1 MILMRYYPAHMDLV
15 NRPVLVVGGGAV
27 AEGKSVQLLEAGA
40 RVRIVSPD
48 LTPELLRLANERR
61 IEHRLKSFDAGDIDG
76 VMLVIGATNN
86 RAINEVVAA
95 AARARGVLCN
105 IVDDPELCDFITPAL
120 VVRGELQIGISTGG
134 GSPVLAQRVKREI
147 GELIGEEYGELL
159 ALASQMREIA
169 KKLIPDFGKR
179 RDVLREF
186 VESDAIELL
195 RAGRR
200 EQAIQ
205 IIEDLLGEWREKHE
219 RDYGADIAE
228 RRTDRTVGA

>member
-1 MILMRYYPAHMDLV
+1 MDLV

-27 AEGKSVQLLEAGA
+27 AEGKTLQLLEAGA
-40 RVRIVSPD
+40 RVSIVSPE
-48 LTPELLRLANERR
+48 LTPGLERLAMEGG
-61 IEHRLKSFDAGDIDG
+61 IEHKPRSFDADDVNGI
-76 VMLVIGATNN
+76 MLVIGATDD
-86 RAINEVVAA
+86 RGVNEAVAG

-105 IVDDPELCDFITPAL
+105 IVDDPGLCDFITPAL

-159 ALASQMREIA
+159 ELASQMREIA
-169 KKLIPDFGKR
+169 KRLIPDFGRR

-186 VESDAIELL
+186 VESDAIDLL

-205 IIEDLLGEWREKHE
+205 IIEDLLGEWREKYD
-219 RDYGADIAE
+219 RDDGADIAE